1 MLKHLSDT
9 NELKEADFIDWGYNK
24 SYVTAIGV
32 GECAG
37 VVIDLVATLLFES
50 EEKMQNAENAI
61 ESERWADSIYHAY
74 ASMINTAKAVLI
86 DAEIKTNTQ
95 TGIIS
100 DFDREFVEKGIVP
113 LETSFSS
120 LVNQI
125 RTNEPTAEFAKK
137 YLAGARSFYQT
148 IYNLRS
154 QELSHEVEKTA

>member
-1 MLKHLSDT
+1 
-9 NELKEADFIDWGYNK
+9 
-24 SYVTAIGV
+24 
-32 GECAG
+32 

-50 EEKMQNAENAI
+50 EEKIQNAENAI
-61 ESERWADSIYHAY
+61 ESEQWADSIYHAY

-95 TGIIS
+95 TGIVT
-100 DFDREFVEKGIVP
+100 DFDREFVEKGVVP

-154 QELSHEVEKTA
+154 KELSHEVGKTA